1 MRTSVSV
8 CLPAVLFTGL
18 AMAAPRAGNVSSDV
32 RNRLTNTEE
41 VFGQIMSSPDNTIP
55 QNLLDDAA
63 CVVIIPGMK
72 KGAFI
77 FGGQYGKGFISCRGK
92 NGVGW
97 TAPGAV
103 TIEGGS
109 FGLQLGGSE
118 TDAVL
123 LLMNAHAEDRLLS
136 DQFTLGGSASIA
148 AGPVGRTA
156 SAETDAML
164 TAEILSYSRSRGI
177 FAGVSLKGSTLRQDT
192 DVDTELYGSG
202 ATNKQ
207 IVSGDV
213 TAPPIVEPFVKELDK
228 YSPRR
233 ASQGMNGQ

>member
-1 MRTSVSV
+1 M
-8 CLPAVLFTGL
+8 LLLAGL
-18 AMAAPRAGNVSSDV
+18 AGAAPRPSRVSSDV
-32 RNRLTNTEE
+32 RNRLTNAED
-41 VFGQIMSSPDNTIP
+41 VFHQIMATPDKAIP
-55 QNLLDDAA
+55 QNLLDDAS
-63 CVVIIPGMK
+63 CIVIIPGMK

-77 FGGQYGKGFISCRGK
+77 FGGQYGKGFISCRGT

-123 LLMNAHAEDRLLS
+123 LLMNRGAENKLLS
-136 DQFTLGGSASIA
+136 DQFTLGASASVA

-156 SAETDAML
+156 SAQTDAML
-164 TAEILSYSRSRGI
+164 TAEILSYSRSRGV

-202 ATNKQ
+202 ANNKQ
-207 IVSGDV
+207 IVAGDAS
-213 TAPPIVEPFVKELDK
+213 TPPVVQPFVQELDK
-228 YSPRR
+228 YSPRK
-233 ASQGMNGQ
+233 SS